1 MPAETAQKNY
11 HMKPN
16 VEAANAY
23 FLFFI
28 SGLLILQSE
37 KNNKFVRFHAL
48 QSIYFSTFFLIFIGI
63 VNYVPLIG
71 NYIVQFSTTAFF
83 LIWIYLIYSA
93 YNNKE
98 IKLPIVGD
106 LAREEASK

>member
-1 MPAETAQKNY
+1 MPAEPVQKNY

-28 SGLLILQSE
+28 SGFLILQTE

-48 QSIYFSTFFLIFIGI
+48 QSIYFSISYLIFIAVI
-63 VNYVPLIG
+63 NYLPLIG
-71 NYIVQFSTTAFF
+71 GYIVQLATTTFF
-83 LIWIYLIYSA
+83 IVWIYLIYSA
-93 YNNKE
+93 YSNKE
-98 IKLPIVGD
+98 IKLPLVGD
-106 LAREEASK
+106 LAFEESRK